1 MPVTGQVFAE
11 LDKMIGEASPADL
24 PALAGKLAEAEA
36 RLRMKMLQPEPTANS
51 PVEKEADPLHR
62 ARCLSP
68 EKIAE
73 IIPGLGVSK
82 IREMLRTRRLPGY
95 KEGKCWLVPLV
106 ALEEYVSQRMDVAT
120 FPRKKLR
127 AVK

>member
-1 MPVTGQVFAE
+1 MIDRAE
-11 LDKMIGEASPADL
+11 LEKVLASVESTDGPAVL
-24 PALAGKLAEAEA
+24 GALVQTVA
-36 RLRMKMLQPEPTANS
+36 RLMQPV
-51 PVEKEADPLHR
+51 PVESKPVEVVGGEDPYHR

-106 ALEEYVSQRMDVAT
+106 ALEEYVSQRLDVAT